1 VGGWMAMRRCC
12 AIVRLLIYRDNCQMT
27 KWGVLL
33 QYQAMEEGAGTG
45 AGQDQD

>member
-1 VGGWMAMRRCC
+1 
-12 AIVRLLIYRDNCQMT
+12 MT

>member
-33 QYQAMEEGAGTG
+33 QYQAEEGAVTG
-45 AGQDQD
+45 AGQEQD